1 MIAVIPAGERW
12 ADGSLRPALEDW
24 LGAGAVI
31 AALGGIPNAE
41 ADLAASAFAR
51 ADKRLGDMIRTSR
64 SGLELSDRG
73 FAADLE
79 IALEV
84 DSSRTAPRLVDGQY
98 SNDARPSDLAVKAP

>member
-1 MIAVIPAGERW
+1 
-12 ADGSLRPALEDW
+12 
-24 LGAGAVI
+24 
-31 AALGGIPNAE
+31 
-41 ADLAASAFAR
+41 
-51 ADKRLGDMIRTSR
+51 MIRTSR

-98 SNDARPSDLAVKAP
+98 SNDAHPENLVVKAP